1 MTTERPT
8 DETAGATDPAEPGGV
23 VTVGLD
29 QLDDPDA
36 AALLQVA
43 ATEAERRGARLRV
56 VHAVWGL
63 AGLDE
68 LLVEKVSADRH
79 LALATQVVE
88 QQVSRLRSGRPDLAV
103 EVDVRH
109 VRPAEALVEASQGS
123 ELLVLGRHDPVLPIG
138 SHLGSV
144 VGAVLRESRCPVLVV
159 GPDPGRPA

>member
-1 MTTERPT
+1 MTTDRRTE
-8 DETAGATDPAEPGGV
+8 ETAGVSDPAEPGGV

-29 QLDDPDA
+29 ELDDPDA
-36 AALLQVA
+36 AVLLDVA
-43 ATEAERRGARLRV
+43 AAEAERRGARLRV

-68 LLVEKVSADRH
+68 LLVEKVTADRH

-88 QQVSRLRSGRPDLAV
+88 QQVSRLRTGHPDLAV

-109 VRPAEALVEASQGS
+109 VRPADALVAASQGS
-123 ELLVLGRHDPVLPIG
+123 GLLVLGRHNPVLPIG

-144 VGAVLRESRCPVLVV
+144 VAAVLRESRCPVLVV